1 MYIMD
6 IIMNQ
11 SIIQRYNPTK
21 LIIYNNKTATNTN
34 TKKKIVKLHTSISS
48 LSSSLS
54 SGIP

>member
-34 TKKKIVKLHTSISS
+34 TKKKW
-48 LSSSLS
+48 
-54 SGIP
+54 